1 MKTYTDDEIVR
12 ALECCS
18 QSDSACENC
27 PANGICDDD
36 SYCFTGAILDLI
48 KRQQAEIDFLKAEN
62 EGVKEACDILNAR
75 MKKPMDVA
83 IKEFAERLKCESYQA
98 ANGGYI
104 SSDRVVSVADID
116 ELVKEMTGGES

>member
-48 KRQQAEIDFLKAEN
+48 KRQQAEIERLKDN
-62 EGVKEACDILNAR
+62 
-75 MKKPMDVA
+75 KKYIYQEITTFRTSIV
-83 IKEFAERLKCESYQA
+83 KEFAERLKCESYQA

-116 ELVKEMTGGES
+116 ELVNKTTEGES